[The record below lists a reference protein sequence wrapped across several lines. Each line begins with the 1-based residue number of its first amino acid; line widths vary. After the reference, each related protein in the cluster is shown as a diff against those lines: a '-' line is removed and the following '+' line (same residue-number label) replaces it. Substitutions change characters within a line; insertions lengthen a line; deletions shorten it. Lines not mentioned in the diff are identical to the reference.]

1 MKLEPRIYTKGGSM
15 LSLEYSGE
23 FVYDTIL
30 PILSKYGE
38 WLYWRERNLKIALN
52 VKEIRKDKRHLT
64 KEGYKEI
71 IELLYSIPNNKGN
84 QKNID

>member
-30 PILSKYGE
+30 PILSKIWGMII
-38 WLYWRERNLKIALN
+38 LKRTKFKDS
-52 VKEIRKDKRHLT
+52 VKC
-64 KEGYKEI
+64 
-71 IELLYSIPNNKGN
+71 KG
-84 QKNID
+84 DS